1 MRRCWICLITLAVVA
16 PALALAQTKAAPSWA
31 LARTPDG
38 QPDLQGVW
46 TNATI
51 TPLERPASMQDKA
64 FHSEEEA
71 AGIEKRTAENRAATD
86 KMGPLASGSYNRA
99 WYDDGT
105 RVLATRQTSLV
116 VDPPDGRVPVRPSA
130 EARRDDY
137 AVRNSDSYEFMSPWD
152 RCITRGIP
160 GSMFPAGYNN
170 AYQIIQTPG
179 YVTIHYEMIHDA
191 RIIPLDNRSRSA
203 RMQTWMGEP
212 RGRWDG
218 DTLVVET
225 LNYHGKGWITTS
237 AASGRIKG
245 IPHSNQLH
253 VIERFRRVSNDV
265 IDYSATIT
273 DPEMFARPWT
283 IAFPLSADPGY
294 RIYEYACHEGNYAL
308 ENILRG
314 ARALEK
320 AGKSPK

>member
-1 MRRCWICLITLAVVA
+1 MTRPAVGVLV
-16 PALALAQTKAAPSWA
+16 LALLWPATFAHAQKSPGKPGWTLP
-31 LARTPDG
+31 RTPDG
-38 QPDLQGVW
+38 HPDLQGIW

-51 TPLERPASMQDKA
+51 TPLERPAAMKDKA
-64 FHSEEEA
+64 FLTEEEA
-71 AGIEKRTAENRAATD
+71 AAIEKRTAENRAATD

-105 RVLATRQTSLV
+105 TVLATRQTSLV

-137 AVRNSDSYEFMSPWD
+137 ANRNSDSYEFMSPWD

-170 AYQIIQTPG
+170 AYQIVQTPG
-179 YVTIHYEMIHDA
+179 YVTIVYEMIHDA
-191 RIIPLDNRSRSA
+191 RIIPLNSRQPRSA

-212 RGRWDG
+212 RGRWEG

-225 LNYHGKGWITTS
+225 TNFHNKGWITTS
-237 AASGRIKG
+237 AASARIKG
-245 IPHSNQLH
+245 IPHTDQLR
-253 VIERFRRVSNDV
+253 VIERFTRVAADV
-265 IDYSATIT
+265 ISYSATIE
-273 DPEMFARPWT
+273 DPDIYTKPWT
-283 IAFPLSADPGY
+283 ISFPLTADPDY
-294 RIYEYACHEGNYAL
+294 RIFEYACHEGNYAL

-314 ARALEK
+314 ARAIDRK
-320 AGKSPK
+320 K